1 MTEGLPVSLKRER
14 TSCIPSHPHS
24 LVLEGPLGL
33 MGRSYREIGYDSTNS
48 FHPAEEQ
55 ASESLVIRGIYI
67 KVP

>member
-33 MGRSYREIGYDSTNS
+33 MGRRYKEVVYDSTNS
-48 FHPAEEQ
+48 FHPTEEQ
-55 ASESLVIRGIYI
+55 ASESLVITGIYT